1 MQLSLHT
8 INNCG
13 ISALQLAALLLY
25 SPILVIDLV
34 LFIPI
39 EMILHF
45 GPENGSLSNFV
56 DSIYDTSVVEETFS
70 MMFYSENADIKS
82 VLGTSSLAGVL
93 FGAVHCLA
101 WNFSF
106 PSHVEQIMW
115 RAASLG
121 VITSCA
127 AALLTALC
135 FNFNHDPNR
144 LWEVLVALLARVGVV
159 LSGLAAFIYPVARII
174 LLVLGITSLRSLP
187 SSAFDTINWIDLVP
201 HI

>member
-1 MQLSLHT
+1 MQLSSRT
-8 INNCG
+8 NNNCG
-13 ISALQLAALLLY
+13 VSAIRLAALLLY
-25 SPILVIDLV
+25 SPILAIDLI

-39 EMILHF
+39 EMILHI
-45 GPENGSLSNFV
+45 GPENGSLSDFV
-56 DSIYDTSVVEETFS
+56 DSIYDTSVVEEIFS
-70 MMFYSENADIKS
+70 MIFYSENADIKS

-121 VITSCA
+121 VTASCA

-135 FNFNHDPNR
+135 WNFHNETER
-144 LWEVLVALLARVGVV
+144 LREMLVALLARVGVI
-159 LSGLAAFIYPVARII
+159 LSGLASFIYPVARII
-174 LLVLGITSLRSLP
+174 LLVLAITSLRSLP
-187 SSAFDTINWIDLVP
+187 SSAFDTVNWIELVP

>member
-127 AALLTALC
+127 SALLTALC